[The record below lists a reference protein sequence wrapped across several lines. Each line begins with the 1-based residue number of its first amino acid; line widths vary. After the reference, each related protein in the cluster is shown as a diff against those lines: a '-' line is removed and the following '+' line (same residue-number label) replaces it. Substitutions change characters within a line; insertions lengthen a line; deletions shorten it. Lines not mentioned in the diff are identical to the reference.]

1 MKTKK
6 KKKKH
11 LAHSFGFETENND
24 VIQVSKQ
31 EYESCTACNPI
42 KVLNIGP
49 AILPLTEKGV
59 YYFISNFSNYC
70 ALGLKISVKVHDC
83 PKRSQPTPSPSPS
96 PLLAPPSSSPAPSP
110 RRRGGSN
117 PPVPSP
123 NGYPPEAGA
132 PAEKSIASTP
142 SRFSVG
148 SSKTFFG
155 WGFQLCLVV
164 FAILG

>member
-1 MKTKK
+1 FSFDYIS
-6 KKKKH
+6 
-11 LAHSFGFETENND
+11 LIGFGFETGNND
-24 VIQVSKQ
+24 VIQVSRQ

-70 ALGLKISVKVHDC
+70 ALGLKISVKVHNC
-83 PKRSQPTPSPSPS
+83 PKRSQPIPSPSLS
-96 PLLAPPSSSPAPSP
+96 LLLAPPSSSPAPSP
-110 RRRGGSN
+110 RTRGGSN

-132 PAEKSIASTP
+132 PSKKSIASTL
-142 SRFSVG
+142 SKFRVG
-148 SSKTFFG
+148 SFENFFG
-155 WGFQLCLVV
+155 WGFQLCLVL

>member
-1 MKTKK
+1 
-6 KKKKH
+6 
-11 LAHSFGFETENND
+11 
-24 VIQVSKQ
+24 VIQVSRQ

-70 ALGLKISVKVHDC
+70 ALGLKVSIKVHDC
-83 PKRSQPTPSPSPS
+83 RKRSQPIPSPSPS
-96 PLLAPPSSSPAPSP
+96 PLLAPPSSSPALSP
-110 RRRGGSN
+110 RTRGGSN

-132 PAEKSIASTP
+132 PAEKSIASTL
-142 SRFSVG
+142 SRFRVG

-155 WGFQLCLVV
+155 WDFQLCLVV